1 MKKLAIS
8 IPNYNR
14 IDKLK
19 RLLDEIIRQLTE
31 YHMEDNVQI
40 CISDDCSPE
49 DPSDIVRSIQAK
61 YWNLDIR
68 YERKKVNQGM
78 DYNFLSSVLMA
89 ESEYCWIIGNDDIPT
104 HDGISI
110 VLDYLRNNKNVDF
123 IVTPFDVHN
132 NQGIVTSTVYPLL
145 NNKNIAY
152 NCSNYDEREQLFLNV
167 RNNAGIFG
175 FLSSVV
181 FRRELWVNSYKD
193 FEEKMQSIFIQ
204 VYLNLNAIFNGATYH
219 YLNYK
224 IIKNFADPEMNDTV
238 ERMSNILFGL
248 DDVVEFFFKD
258 DIRLHMKNVITD
270 GCINGWIWSLP
281 DDNEIKKKLLKI
293 DSPKNECYKKYYI
306 NDENLY
312 DVLGN
317 KKIIIYGAGDFGQR
331 SLHKIIENGLEVT
344 GVVDGSQDKIGKIWN
359 EYKVMSMTDL
369 LAFYNSDEYC
379 VIVGSHDYLTEM
391 VENLEKNSIFKI
403 GIVC

>member
-1 MKKLAIS
+1 MKKLGIS

-14 IDKLK
+14 IKKLE
-19 RLLDEIIRQLTE
+19 RLLLELINQILNCELTST
-31 YHMEDNVQI
+31 VQI
-40 CISDDCSPE
+40 CVRDDCSVQDPTDLIGRLMLKYPE
-49 DPSDIVRSIQAK
+49 IDIK
-61 YWNLDIR
+61 YHRNS
-68 YERKKVNQGM
+68 VNQGM
-78 DYNFLSSVLMA
+78 DENFLGSVLMA
-89 ESEYCWIIGNDDIPT
+89 DSEYSWIIGNDDIPT
-104 HDGISI
+104 HDGISM
-110 VLDYLRNNKNVDF
+110 VLDYLNNNKNVDF

-193 FEEKMQSIFIQ
+193 FEEKMRSIFIQ

-258 DIRLHMKNVITD
+258 DVRLHMKNVITD

-293 DSPKNECYKKYYI
+293 DSSKNECYKKYYI

-331 SLHKIIENGLEVT
+331 SLQKIIENGLEVT
-344 GVVDGSQDKIGKIWN
+344 GVVDCSQDKIGKIWN
-359 EYKVMSMTDL
+359 EHKVMSMIDL
-369 LAFYNSDEYC
+369 LALYNSDEYC